1 MAMFDG
7 RNVYGCFKEGA
18 TVSCQE
24 KGKEHSFVFY
34 PFAGVFLVA
43 GTAVRMGASASCEEM
58 KKSLTSGIVIQV
70 KPADSNEFYEGTKN
84 ENGQE
89 EASARGD
96 IFTQTELEKIL
107 DFEGVSGYYTQ
118 WSGYILYAGL
128 ETAPGRAA
136 ASLKEGYY
144 GEPKSKKEEQT
155 IEELNKSARLQ
166 IKSLSF
172 HPVAEGKWEPSF
184 LNGALNITEGRNV
197 EQTDQRKAVISESIA
212 EKNGLKVGD
221 TITARNYDFVLGE
234 LYGNTMEFEI
244 VGIYRMNFKQA
255 YSPENTNEDMI
266 MENVVFC
273 DREIIKWCREEY
285 HEQYGLTTGVLVG
298 KAAEEWFSVPAAQE
312 EYRVKFDMERDGF
325 EIHKEAMGP
334 VALRQAAEGREIAAL
349 FGMMFLAVMGAALY
363 SSSKIVNQKPK
374 EILMKR

>member
-18 TVSCQE
+18 PVSCQE

-70 KPADSNEFYEGTKN
+70 KPADSNEFYEVTKN

-234 LYGNTMEFEI
+234 LYGNIMEFEI

-273 DREIIKWCREEY
+273 DREIIEWCREEY

-312 EYRVKFDMERDGF
+312 EYRVEFDMERDGF
-325 EIHKEAMGP
+325 EIHKEALGP
-334 VALRQAAEGREIAAL
+334 VTLRQAAEGREIAAL

-363 SSSKIVNQKPK
+363 SASKIVNQKPK